1 MRSIRYR
8 ALGLL
13 AVLALAAPAMA
24 QTTTPTPAA
33 PEEASRTFLTRSA
46 FHMSAEHLS
55 SDDPRFVWDTN
66 FGGDLD
72 LVDYGR
78 GRLNFAA
85 NYQAILG
92 EEFRQFDP
100 TQGNYF
106 LTGSLSAR
114 VRPVE
119 VAMVFHHESR
129 HLSDRAKRQAVDWN
143 MFGVRVLHEAR
154 TDRVTLHSRA
164 DLRGVVQKS
173 YVDYRW
179 ELQADTR
186 ADIALRPGVGLLAA
200 AAVQR
205 LGTDGTRAR
214 DGETGVRAEGGVR
227 LAGRGAAVELFVS
240 AERRVDPYPLEFGT
254 MSWVGAG
261 FRLLSR

>member
-1 MRSIRYR
+1 MRSIRCWT
-8 ALGLL
+8 
-13 AVLALAAPAMA
+13 LALLTLATPAFA
-24 QTTTPTPAA
+24 QTTGPA
-33 PEEASRTFLTRSA
+33 PEAETPRTILTRSA

-78 GRLNFAA
+78 GRLTFAA

-100 TQGNYF
+100 TQGNYL

-114 VRPVE
+114 VRPLE

-143 MFGVRVLHEAR
+143 MFGVRVLQEAR
-154 TDRVTLHSRA
+154 TDRVSLRTRA
-164 DLRGVVQKS
+164 DLRRVVQKS

-179 ELQADTR
+179 ELQGETR
-186 ADIALRPGVGLLAA
+186 ADVVVRPGVGLLAA
-200 AAVQR
+200 AAVQH
-205 LGTDGTRAR
+205 LATDGTRTR
-214 DGETGVRAEGGVR
+214 DGATGVRAEGGVR
-227 LAGRGAAVELFVS
+227 LTGRGAAVELFVS